1 MHAFIFLRYS
11 YYPINSII
19 MSYELHS
26 TSQEAAEGPRTYLGS
41 PPVHREQAAA
51 SAFRRGYW
59 SREAGGPGGPL
70 IIQAERLSG
79 QVRSGQVRL
88 DKSAKHMFCQA
99 RSGQHL
105 LVISYGVSEG
115 MIVLWSGIGAGAA
128 SAAGDQD
135 RDLLPHLALGQVR
148 V

>member
-1 MHAFIFLRYS
+1 MQHAFIFLRYN
-11 YYPINSII
+11 YYPINSIK

-51 SAFRRGYW
+51 SAFRRGNW

-79 QVRSGQVRL
+79 QVRL
-88 DKSAKHMFCQA
+88 DKSAKHMFCQV
-99 RSGQHL
+99 RSGEHL
-105 LVISYGVSEG
+105 LVIS
-115 MIVLWSGIGAGAA
+115 
-128 SAAGDQD
+128 
-135 RDLLPHLALGQVR
+135 
-148 V
+148 